1 MPNKML
7 IILSVR
13 YPPPAPKAPPNPI
26 CWAFCVKYSPADMS
40 RGLVSVTRSD
50 NVGAV
55 APVWTGC
62 IAPLTAPETAPALT
76 GLAARFNALTAAVLG
91 NSVPPTLP
99 TLTVNGVDL
108 TPSELDLSGA
118 EIELSG
124 VLCLAW
130 AIPSPTWASSII
142 SKDNYKLYLHSRLVS
157 DSQYQCAY
165 ALYMKESRFDSRAV
179 NGSHYG
185 IPQLRNKK
193 LKNLDGYT
201 QIDWG
206 IRYIAH
212 RYKGDY
218 CLAWQHFKDKGWH

>member
-1 MPNKML
+1 MKSCSNIP
-7 IILSVR
+7 
-13 YPPPAPKAPPNPI
+13 
-26 CWAFCVKYSPADMS
+26 
-40 RGLVSVTRSD
+40 
-50 NVGAV
+50 V
-55 APVWTGC
+55 AN
-62 IAPLTAPETAPALT
+62 
-76 GLAARFNALTAAVLG
+76 AARIWAAITVRSTMTRLMSAMNSYPQIKKVIHSLWESPKSTLNLARYLTRRVRSTLSTRAPQGASSRRVL
-91 NSVPPTLP
+91 
-99 TLTVNGVDL
+99 
-108 TPSELDLSGA
+108 
-118 EIELSG
+118 LSG

-130 AIPSPTWASSII
+130 AIPSPTWASTQS
-142 SKDNYKLYLHSRLVS
+142 SKDNYKLYLHSRVVK

-165 ALYMKESRFDSRAV
+165 SLYMKESRFDSKAV

-218 CLAWQHFKDKGWH
+218 CLAWKHFKDKGWY

>member
-1 MPNKML
+1 MSAMN
-7 IILSVR
+7 S
-13 YPPPAPKAPPNPI
+13 YPQIRKVINSLLETPKI
-26 CWAFCVKYSPADMS
+26 
-40 RGLVSVTRSD
+40 
-50 NVGAV
+50 
-55 APVWTGC
+55 
-62 IAPLTAPETAPALT
+62 
-76 GLAARFNALTAAVLG
+76 
-91 NSVPPTLP
+91 
-99 TLTVNGVDL
+99 TLTIARYL
-108 TPSELDLSGA
+108 TKPIRSTLSTRAPQGA
-118 EIELSG
+118 SSRRVLLSG

-130 AIPSPTWASSII
+130 AIPSPTWASPIT
-142 SKDNYKLYLHSRLVS
+142 SKDNYKLYLHSRLVK

-165 ALYMKESRFDSRAV
+165 KLYMKESRFDSRAV

-193 LKNLDGYT
+193 LKHLDGYT